1 MISNNEK
8 THLEK
13 RLEERLEMRLN
24 EKAYINRQA
33 ILGNGIVNGV
43 IMLAYLVEFL
53 KGSRSLLYTLAM
65 LVLTV
70 VPVIVLVA
78 MYKKKPESNDIRTVM
93 VCCFGV
99 LYTYVI
105 FTTNSVLPFTYAI
118 PIFFVITVYSNLRF
132 CLVVGIVANVLNMAS
147 VLYIAL
153 TRGYAP
159 EEVPDVEIRVLLFMV
174 VGVFLAITT
183 LANSKV
189 NEAKMADINRQK
201 EDTNRLLQA
210 VLTTANS
217 MIADVEAVSQK
228 MKLLG
233 DSVNY
238 IHDSMGEVSV
248 GSTETAES
256 VQDQLQQTESIQN
269 YIAQVKDT
277 ANSIE
282 NNMEHTKNMVN
293 EGREK
298 MAALAEQVEKS
309 MKANETVL
317 QQMEELNAYT
327 QKMNTIIETIT
338 SIANST
344 GMLALNASIEAA
356 RAGEAGRG
364 FAVVADE
371 ISGLANQT
379 KSATVNITDLIS
391 NIKQELVDVSKA
403 VAVVTQSNQENA
415 ESTNVVSENFDG
427 IAQETEN
434 INSQTKDLASA
445 VASLEAANAGIVE
458 KIQTIS
464 AITQEV
470 SAHASETY
478 ESCEENSAMVNQVN
492 QLVQKLSE
500 GAVELKKQEA

>member
-1 MISNNEK
+1 MISNKEK

-53 KGSRSLLYTLAM
+53 KGSRSLLYTLVM
-65 LVLTV
+65 LVLTL

-78 MYKKKPESNDIRTVM
+78 LYKKKPESSDIRTVM
-93 VCCFGV
+93 VCCFGI

-147 VLYIAL
+147 VLYTAL
-153 TRGYAP
+153 TKGYAP
-159 EEVPDVEIRVLLFMV
+159 EEVPDVEIRVLLFIV
-174 VGVFLAITT
+174 VGIFLAITT

-210 VLTTANS
+210 ILTTANS
-217 MIADVEAVSQK
+217 MITDVEAVSQK

-293 EGREK
+293 EGRQK

-500 GAVELKKQEA
+500 SAVELKKQEA